1 MSFWKNTFYFTSL
14 LMVIVVVLTLCI
26 SQALLTMLF
35 TIQTKEVAQALG
47 ELQIQIPVFLLNLF
61 YIVSVFLFL
70 ANLKIAKKI
79 AILAVILHLLFVFVT
94 MLINYNVTHNV
105 NHLVNSVMIVVGAIS
120 FFVFL
125 KLSKDKQKLIQ
136 ETIQNE
142 PIKEKNDNR
151 KHKSNKHK

>member
-1 MSFWKNTFYFTSL
+1 
-14 LMVIVVVLTLCI
+14 MVIVVVLTLCI

-94 MLINYNVTHNV
+94 MLINYNLTHNV

-125 KLSKDKQKLIQ
+125 KLSKDKQKLVQ

-151 KHKSNKHK
+151 KHKSNKHKWNRHSR